1 LIINNGFDKKLK
13 KILGETISDE
23 HIVILEKLTK
33 PRYDEDIA
41 EELSEKAV
49 TIRKLL
55 NELHDK
61 SLVQYVR
68 TKNPKTG
75 WYTYVWDRRND
86 KIIEYCKNYIQS
98 KIDKIDEKL
107 DNETNNVM
115 FACSCSEEYEE
126 YFPTSKAMEN
136 DFLCPKCNEYVTE
149 FDNSNIIRDL
159 EEDKTELTEELKKL
173 DKVKITG

>member
-1 LIINNGFDKKLK
+1 MNNGIDKKLK
-13 KILGETISDE
+13 KILGETISAE
-23 HIVILEKLTK
+23 HIVILEKLTE

-86 KIIEYCKNYIQS
+86 KIIEYCKNHVQS

-107 DNETNNVM
+107 DYETNNVM
-115 FACSCSEEYEE
+115 FACSCSEEY
-126 YFPTSKAMEN
+126 FSTSKAIEN
-136 DFLCPKCNEYVTE
+136 DFLCLKCKEYVTG
-149 FDNSNIIRDL
+149 FDNSDIIRDL
-159 EEDKTELTEELKKL
+159 EEDKSELTEELKKL

>member
-1 LIINNGFDKKLK
+1 MNNGIDKKLK
-13 KILGETISDE
+13 KILGETISAE
-23 HIVILEKLTK
+23 HIVILEKLTE

-86 KIIEYCKNYIQS
+86 KIIEYCKNHVQS
-98 KIDKIDEKL
+98 KIDKIDGKL
-107 DNETNNVM
+107 DYETNNVM
-115 FACSCSEEYEE
+115 FACSCSEEY
-126 YFPTSKAMEN
+126 FPTSKAIEN
-136 DFLCPKCNEYVTE
+136 DFLCLKCKEYVTG
-149 FDNSNIIRDL
+149 FDNSDIIRDL
-159 EEDKTELTEELKKL
+159 EEDKSELTEELKKL

>member
-1 LIINNGFDKKLK
+1 MTINNGFDKKLK
-13 KILGETISDE
+13 KILGETVSDA
-23 HIVILEKLTK
+23 HIVILEKFAE
-33 PRYDEDIA
+33 PRYDEDVA

-61 SLVQYVR
+61 SLVRYVR

-75 WYTYVWDRRND
+75 WYTYVWDRRDD
-86 KIIEYCKNYIQS
+86 KIIEYCKNHVQG
-98 KIDKIDEKL
+98 KIDKVDGKL
-107 DNETNNVM
+107 DYETNNVM
-115 FACSCSEEYEE
+115 FACPCSEE

-136 DFLCPKCNEYVTE
+136 DFLCLKCSEYVTG
-149 FDNSNIIRDL
+149 FDNSDIIRDL
-159 EEDKTELTEELKKL
+159 KEDKAELTEELKKL